1 MKRIGII
8 LALTMA
14 SAASL
19 MAQDTNSGYFNTGY
33 LYRHELN
40 PAFDGGQG
48 YVSMPILGNLNLGLR
63 GNLNMENFI
72 YNVNGKTT
80 TFMNPNVST
89 DEVLKNIK
97 DHNKLMFDLKL
108 QILSFGFKAFGGYN
122 TLGLNIRNRTGISLP
137 GSLFRLAK
145 EGVENKSYDLSGL
158 NVSENAYAEL
168 ALGHSHR
175 INDNLTIGAKAK
187 ILLGAA
193 NLEAKLNKAN
203 LNLNAEGNWN
213 VEAEA
218 QVEASVKGLKFETEI
233 SETTNRPTVNDIDFD
248 SPGLNGFG
256 LAFDLGA
263 EYKIVDGLAVSAAI
277 TDLGFIN
284 WSNCLLAK
292 SYPGNHVTTSDYI
305 FNVDSNSDN
314 NFEDEMEKLGDDL
327 AGLADLQDL
336 GDQGST
342 KKGLGSTMRIG
353 VEYKMPFY
361 DKLSVGLL
369 NTTRF
374 QTDYN
379 WTEFRLAA
387 NIAPAKAI
395 SFGVNYAVGTFGTS
409 LGWIFDLHPKG
420 FSLFVAMD
428 HTIGS
433 VSKQFIPLKSNAHLN
448 FGINF
453 PI

>member
-1 MKRIGII
+1 M
-8 LALTMA
+8 MA
-14 SAASL
+14 SATSL
-19 MAQDTNSGYFNTGY
+19 MAQETNSGYFTSGY

-80 TFMNPNVST
+80 TFMNPNVSA

-97 DHNKLMFDLKL
+97 DQNKLMLDLKL
-108 QILSFGFKAFGGYN
+108 QILSVGFKAFGGYN
-122 TLGLNIRNRTGISLP
+122 TVGLNIRNHTGVTLP
-137 GSLFRLAK
+137 GSLFRMAK
-145 EGVENKSYDLSGL
+145 EGIENKSYDLSGL
-158 NVSENAYAEL
+158 NVSENAYAEI
-168 ALGHSHR
+168 ALGHSHK
-175 INDNLTIGAKAK
+175 INEDLTVGAKAK

-218 QVEASVKGLKFETEI
+218 QIEASVKGLKYESELSDTENPRMHV
-233 SETTNRPTVNDIDFD
+233 TDLDVDG
-248 SPGLNGFG
+248 PGLNGFG

-263 EYKIVDGLAVSAAI
+263 EYKIIDGLAVSAAF

-284 WSNCLLAK
+284 WSNRLLAK

-305 FNVDSNSDN
+305 FNVDDNSAN
-314 NFEDEMEKLGDDL
+314 NFEDELDKLGDDL

-342 KKGLGSTMRIG
+342 SKGLGSTMRIG

-374 QTDYN
+374 QSNYN

-387 NIAPAKAI
+387 NVAPIKAI
-395 SFGVNYAVGTFGTS
+395 SLGLNYAVGTFGS
-409 LGWIFDLHPKG
+409 SFGWIVDIHPKG
-420 FSLFVAMD
+420 FNLFLAMD

-448 FGINF
+448 FGINIPF
-453 PI
+453 